1 MELKCED
8 YYFYPNGDS
17 KWDSQL
23 YSFDNDCH
31 QISTAVRIF
40 GTQNQ
45 IDAAFKD
52 ICTLTKLNLDECYT
66 YEIEKKGSFHYN
78 KEQNK
83 VIAKKL
89 EQYKEAYTGVISDEP
104 DELIHKRMNDINTF
118 QAHENEVYLRGTD
131 EYGKDFQICFDSYNF
146 LEWIN
151 TEHLKY
157 IKKQLIK
164 YIKTK

>member
-1 MELKCED
+1 MTKKELEEQLMKMPELEQEMENGKSLEKALVEQLKGEREFNPKMKMTD
-8 YYFYPNGDS
+8 AQIKDMVADIEHTRIEEGLDHKGEKS
-17 KWDSQL
+17 KWQ
-23 YSFDNDCH
+23 
-31 QISTAVRIF
+31 T
-40 GTQNQ
+40 T
-45 IDAAFKD
+45 
-52 ICTLTKLNLDECYT
+52 TT
-66 YEIEKKGSFHYN
+66 
-78 KEQNK
+78 
-83 VIAKKL
+83 L
-89 EQYKEAYTGVISDEP
+89 EQEE

-146 LEWIN
+146 LEWID

>member
-1 MELKCED
+1 MTKKELEEQLMKMPELETMEQADEEIRQFHERQKQMDKIDED
-8 YYFYPNGDS
+8 DP
-17 KWDSQL
+17 L
-23 YSFDNDCH
+23 
-31 QISTAVRIF
+31 
-40 GTQNQ
+40 
-45 IDAAFKD
+45 
-52 ICTLTKLNLDECYT
+52 
-66 YEIEKKGSFHYN
+66 
-78 KEQNK
+78 
-83 VIAKKL
+83 
-89 EQYKEAYTGVISDEP
+89 P

-146 LEWIN
+146 LEWID